1 MAEKYDTIGIGY
13 NTTRK
18 ADPYILSR
26 LLLHLNPNPKGTYL
40 DIGCGTGNYTS
51 KLAEKGLQCIG
62 IDPSIAML
70 TKAKLKNTSVDWKLG
85 KVEKIDLPSASIDG
99 IIASLTLHHW
109 SDLNQGFSELSRVL
123 KPKSNMVIF
132 TATPDQMKGYWLY
145 HYFPKMLEDSMKQ
158 MPSLDRIEKTLLT
171 TGMHIKNMEPYEIKP
186 DLQDLFLY
194 SGKHDPKRYFDPKIR
209 HGISSFSSI
218 AHAEEVKK
226 GLQHLENDINSG
238 QIQSII
244 EAYQNPTGDYLFM
257 TIRKD

>member
-26 LLLHLNPNPKGTYL
+26 LLLHLHPNPKGTYL

-51 KLAEKGLQCIG
+51 KLAEKGFRCIG
-62 IDPSIAML
+62 IDPSAEML
-70 TKAKLKNTSVDWKLG
+70 SKAKLKNPSLDWRLG
-85 KVEKIDLPSASIDG
+85 KAEKIDILSAHIDG

-123 KPKSNMVIF
+123 NPKGNLVIF
-132 TATPDQMKGYWLY
+132 TSTPDQMKGYWLC

-158 MPSLDRIEKTLLT
+158 MPSLEVIEAALATA
-171 TGMHIKNMEPYEIKP
+171 GMHIKHIEPYEIKP

-194 SGKHDPKRYFDPKIR
+194 SGKHDPKRYFDPNVR
-209 HGISSFSSI
+209 QGISSFSSI
-218 AHAEEVKK
+218 AHAEEVEK
-226 GLQHLENDINSG
+226 GLLKLENDINSG

-244 EAYQNPTGDYLFM
+244 KKYHNTKGDYLFM